1 MAEKVQWPPLVID
14 YQGERLAG
22 VDEVGRGP
30 LVGAVVAAAVI
41 LDPDRPIEGLNDSK
55 TLTARRREALD
66 AEVRARALAYCVA
79 EASPLEVDR
88 LNIYHA
94 THLAM
99 RRAIDGL
106 APAAEYLLVDGNR
119 LPGHHLPGQ
128 PVVKGD
134 ARHPAPPLAHQG
146 AAFQADD
153 GPPIHYRGFSDYK
166 KFSKKWIDDMAVKY
180 GWEVVDYILGEKAHD
195 PALDYTLAYNI
206 VPAVAYGR
214 KQTGDYGSRFGV
226 EDPVGEYKKHLGR
239 IVAKNIGYE
248 IIKWF
253 GIDTEGD
260 GYTGVAVEAPILPG
274 INKDNTT
281 NTKIASKKG
290 EKTNR
295 GKPKLNTLK
304 EELLVRG
311 IEASW
316 IEFKSSSDAKENCQL
331 YYKSH

>member
-30 LVGAVVAAAVI
+30 LVGTVVAAAVI
-41 LDPDRPIEGLNDSK
+41 LDPARPIEGLNDSK

-66 AEVRARALAYCVA
+66 GEIRDRALAYCVA

-134 ARHPAPPLAHQG
+134 ARHPAIAAASILAKVARDAQ
-146 AAFQADD
+146 
-153 GPPIHYRGFSDYK
+153 
-166 KFSKKWIDDMAVKY
+166 MV
-180 GWEVVDYILGEKAHD
+180 
-195 PALDYTLAYNI
+195 ALDAQH
-206 VPAVAYGR
+206 P
-214 KQTGDYGSRFGV
+214 DYGFARHKGYPTKEHLAALERLGPLPEHRRSFA
-226 EDPVGEYKKHLGR
+226 PVKKQL
-239 IVAKNIGYE
+239 
-248 IIKWF
+248 
-253 GIDTEGD
+253 D
-260 GYTGVAVEAPILPG
+260 
-274 INKDNTT
+274 
-281 NTKIASKKG
+281 
-290 EKTNR
+290 
-295 GKPKLNTLK
+295 
-304 EELLVRG
+304 LL
-311 IEASW
+311 
-316 IEFKSSSDAKENCQL
+316 
-331 YYKSH
+331 